1 MLEFERDE
9 LNRERLRELI
19 VAECQHYKDLRNS
32 SSQEQEVSITDPA
45 ASETQENEAAAG
57 Q

>member
-45 ASETQENEAAAG
+45 ASETQDNEAAAG